1 MSSSN
6 LQTVCRKR
14 QTLRKHRGGR
24 AFVRCAVGV
33 LPVAAAAAIAV
44 AQSIG
49 NPLNVSLLLLSEQ
62 LKTVSGGASGT
73 KHIGGLD
80 TIGVGLDGRVS
91 AGTGV
96 DEAGIIDSQNVE

>member
-1 MSSSN
+1 MKAQMVPLSRTIRNPSN
-6 LQTVCRKR
+6 
-14 QTLRKHRGGR
+14 
-24 AFVRCAVGV
+24 V
-33 LPVAAAAAIAV
+33 L
-44 AQSIG
+44 
-49 NPLNVSLLLLSEQ
+49 LLLLLSEQ

-96 DEAGIIDSQNVE
+96 EMRPAS